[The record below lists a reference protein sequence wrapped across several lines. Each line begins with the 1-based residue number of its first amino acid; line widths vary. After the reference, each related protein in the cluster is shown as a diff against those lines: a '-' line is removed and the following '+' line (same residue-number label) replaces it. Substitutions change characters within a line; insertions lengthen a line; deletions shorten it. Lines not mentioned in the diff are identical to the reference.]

1 MKPKFIFI
9 LKFRIWCRVKTS
21 CRRCRFVKLRSSSNS
36 VYGNERWH
44 FGQFQYWR
52 SRFIQSYFVQ
62 VSLNVNSRIF
72 CEISLFVVIWCL
84 TSNYI
89 FSFHRGNFK
98 GMIHLWYMPGDSY
111 LLSPLHQG
119 QGGRK
124 AYIHQGNTGKQHKSY
139 LDGVPVAS
147 LAIPLG
153 VRSGTIIFPCG
164 AILQAGPH
172 RALLTINGK
181 MILTNKKNCS

>member
-1 MKPKFIFI
+1 
-9 LKFRIWCRVKTS
+9 
-21 CRRCRFVKLRSSSNS
+21 
-36 VYGNERWH
+36 
-44 FGQFQYWR
+44 
-52 SRFIQSYFVQ
+52 
-62 VSLNVNSRIF
+62 
-72 CEISLFVVIWCL
+72 
-84 TSNYI
+84 
-89 FSFHRGNFK
+89 
-98 GMIHLWYMPGDSY
+98 MIHLWYMPGDSY

-124 AYIHQGNTGKQHKSY
+124 AYIHQGNTGNQHKSY

-172 RALLTINGK
+172 RALLTINGMK
-181 MILTNKKNCS
+181 IMLSNLNIKRY

>member
-1 MKPKFIFI
+1 MQ
-9 LKFRIWCRVKTS
+9 VKKS
-21 CRRCRFVKLRSSSNS
+21 M
-36 VYGNERWH
+36 
-44 FGQFQYWR
+44 
-52 SRFIQSYFVQ
+52 
-62 VSLNVNSRIF
+62 
-72 CEISLFVVIWCL
+72 ISLL
-84 TSNYI
+84 SN
-89 FSFHRGNFK
+89 RGNFK

-164 AILQAGPH
+164 TILQAGPH
-172 RALLTINGK
+172 RALLTINGMRTTISNQNIK
-181 MILTNKKNCS
+181 RYLYIPIS

>member
-1 MKPKFIFI
+1 
-9 LKFRIWCRVKTS
+9 
-21 CRRCRFVKLRSSSNS
+21 
-36 VYGNERWH
+36 
-44 FGQFQYWR
+44 
-52 SRFIQSYFVQ
+52 
-62 VSLNVNSRIF
+62 
-72 CEISLFVVIWCL
+72 
-84 TSNYI
+84 
-89 FSFHRGNFK
+89 
-98 GMIHLWYMPGDSY
+98 MIHLWYMPGDSY

-181 MILTNKKNCS
+181 IILTFQKN